1 LDNIEA
7 AAAHAKRRYLNP
19 LGADKPLISP
29 VPREVLD
36 RARAYRLGR
45 MREQLVKHDCAA
57 MLLYN
62 PINVRYA
69 LDAPNMQLW
78 TMHETVR
85 YALIFADGPAIIFE
99 FKGCE
104 HLCRDLPGIDEIRNS
119 RSWHY
124 MSHGYRLEE
133 RVNQW
138 ADEIA
143 DLVKTHGGG
152 NRRVAMDRI
161 EPPALWALEQRGV
174 HYVEGQ
180 ELTERARSIKNPD
193 EITLMRWAIRVAEA
207 AMARM
212 YEYSLPGRTEQEI
225 WAELH
230 YENIRSGGEWFETRL
245 LSCGPRTNPWYQEA
259 SDYVCKEGE
268 MISFDLDMIGPYG
281 YCTDLSRSW
290 TCGHTPMTDTQRRLY
305 ATALDQINHNLT
317 LLKPGMSFREFD
329 EKSWRIPE
337 RHRPYRYT
345 LALHGVGM
353 ADEWPLVPL
362 HTDPHAAYDGV
373 FEENMVICVE
383 SLVAEPG
390 TESIKLETQALLT
403 AKGAE
408 RLDSFPWEDARAAQ

>member
-99 FKGCE
+99 FKGRE

-124 MSHGYRLEE
+124 MSHGYRLDE

-174 HYVEGQ
+174 QYVEGQ

-212 YEYSLPGRTEQEI
+212 HDYSLPGRTEQEI

-259 SDYVCKEGE
+259 SDYVCREGE

-305 ATALDQINHNLT
+305 ATALEQINHNLA
-317 LLKPGMSFREFD
+317 LLKPGVSFREFD

-337 RHRPYRYT
+337 HHQPYRYT

-362 HTDPHAAYDGV
+362 HPDPHAAYDGV
-373 FEENMVICVE
+373 FEENMVLCVE
-383 SLVAEPG
+383 SLIAEPG
-390 TESIKLETQALLT
+390 TESIKLETQALIT
-403 AKGAE
+403 ATGAE
-408 RLDSFPWEDARAAQ
+408 RLDSFPWEET

>member
-1 LDNIEA
+1 LDQNIDA
-7 AAAHAKRRYLNP
+7 GLITSKRRFLNP

-29 VPREVLD
+29 LPRAIQD
-36 RARAYRLGR
+36 RARVYRLQR
-45 MREQLVKHDCAA
+45 LRDQLVEHDCSAL
-57 MLLYN
+57 LLYN
-62 PINVRYA
+62 PINIRYA

-85 YALIFADGPAIIFE
+85 YALIFAEGPAIIFE

-124 MSHGYRLEE
+124 MSHGYRLDE

-138 ADEIA
+138 ADEVA
-143 DLVKTHGGG
+143 DLVKAHGGG

-161 EPPALWALEQRGV
+161 EPPGLWALESRGV
-174 HYVEGQ
+174 EYVEGQ
-180 ELTERARSIKNPD
+180 ELTERARAIKSAD
-193 EITLMRWAIRVAEA
+193 EIELMRWAIRVAEA
-207 AMARM
+207 GMARM
-212 YEYSLPGRTEQEI
+212 YECSLPGKTEQEI

-230 YENIRSGGEWFETRL
+230 FENIRSGGEWFETRL

-259 SDYVCKEGE
+259 SDYVCGKGE
-268 MISFDLDMIGPYG
+268 MISFDIDMIGPYG

-290 TCGHTPMTDTQRRLY
+290 TCGHTAMTDVQRRLY
-305 ATALDQINHNLT
+305 GTALEQINHNLSI
-317 LLKPGMSFREFD
+317 LKAGMTFREFT
-329 EKSWRIPE
+329 EKSWQIPE
-337 RHRPYRYT
+337 KHQPYRYT

-362 HTDPHAAYDGV
+362 HTDPAAAYDGV

-390 TESIKLETQALLT
+390 SESIKLETQALLT

-408 RLDSFPWEDARAAQ
+408 RLDAFPWEEI